1 MPAETAMVTGEPALA
16 ADPYPFLAGLRAQS
30 PVCRVVIDGLP
41 AWLITTHEQART
53 ALADA
58 RLSVDPERASAAARA
73 VPWVAAITSPGLAR
87 HLLRSDP
94 PDHTRLRRLV
104 SQAFTPRRVAA
115 LRPRIEQIAE
125 DLIGD
130 FLPRGHA

>member
-1 MPAETAMVTGEPALA
+1 MPAETAMVTGEPAHA

-30 PVCRVVIDGLP
+30 QVCRVVIDGLP
-41 AWLITTHEQART
+41 AWLMTTHHKAPA
-53 ALADA
+53 ALGEA
-58 RLSVDPERASAAARA
+58 RLSVDPERASDAARA
-73 VPWVAAITSPGLAR
+73 VAWVAAITSPGLAR

-115 LRPRIEQIAE
+115 LRARIEQIAE
-125 DLIGD
+125 DLIAG
-130 FLPRGHA
+130 FLPPGR